1 MLIDDLSPWIKEG
14 VVGRIAVLTG
24 EFTSVARTIDWVKRL
39 FDTGA
44 FMPHGHCYLWN
55 TALMGLHLV
64 TDLLIGL
71 AYVAI
76 SLTLAYFVH
85 RAKDDIPFSW
95 IFLGFGTFIIACGA
109 THFMEVWT
117 LWVPV
122 YWLSGAVKLLTAAA
136 SVTVAIL
143 LPPLLPKSLAL
154 IRSAKLSEQSH
165 KELELVNWALQIDIG
180 ERQSA
185 AEEIRSL
192 NADLEERVRARTAEL
207 AEANRNLTRDIAERR
222 SAQEMLRLAV
232 EAAPNAMVM
241 VDGQGK
247 IVLVNTQTEKLFGYS
262 RQELIGSGVDVLVPQ
277 KYRDRHPKYRQDF
290 MREPQAR
297 AMGAGRD
304 LYGVRKDGSEFPV
317 EIGLNSIQTDEG
329 TLVLSAIVDITQRKQ
344 AEEEIQRLNQDL
356 EHRVAA
362 RTAELTTANAELESF
377 SYSVAHDLRAPIRQ
391 IDGFSRILS
400 EEGGQ
405 DLDQDSKRYLG
416 RIQEGARQA
425 GNLVDDLLNLARV
438 SRQALERRPTQLDEL
453 VRKVRVELET
463 ECASR
468 EIEWR
473 IDDLWTARCDPAL
486 IKQVFINLLSNAVK
500 FTRLRDRAAIH
511 VGQTAVSDERV
522 IFVRDNGAGFDMA
535 YAGKLFGVFQRLHL
549 PRDFEGTGV
558 GLANV
563 QRILQK
569 HGGRIWAEAEPDKGA
584 TFFFTIP
591 DGPVPAEP

>member
-1 MLIDDLSPWIKEG
+1 
-14 VVGRIAVLTG
+14 
-24 EFTSVARTIDWVKRL
+24 
-39 FDTGA
+39 
-44 FMPHGHCYLWN
+44 MPHGHCYLWN

-64 TDLLIGL
+64 TDLLIGV

-95 IFLGFGTFIIACGA
+95 IFLGFGIFIIACGG

-154 IRSAKLSEQSH
+154 IRSAKLSEQSNR
-165 KELELVNWALQIDIG
+165 ELELVNRALQIEIG
-180 ERQSA
+180 ERQTA
-185 AEEIRSL
+185 VEEIRRL

-207 AEANRNLTRDIAERR
+207 AEVNRSLT
-222 SAQEMLRLAV
+222 L
-232 EAAPNAMVM
+232 
-241 VDGQGK
+241 
-247 IVLVNTQTEKLFGYS
+247 
-262 RQELIGSGVDVLVPQ
+262 
-277 KYRDRHPKYRQDF
+277 
-290 MREPQAR
+290 
-297 AMGAGRD
+297 
-304 LYGVRKDGSEFPV
+304 
-317 EIGLNSIQTDEG
+317 
-329 TLVLSAIVDITQRKQ
+329 DITHRKH
-344 AEEEIQRLNQDL
+344 ADEEIQRLNQEL
-356 EHRVAA
+356 ERRVAA
-362 RTAELTTANAELESF
+362 RTAELTAANAELESF

-400 EEGGQ
+400 EEAGQ
-405 DLDQDSKRYLG
+405 DLNEDSMRYLG

-438 SRQALERRPTQLDEL
+438 SRQALERRPTQLNEL
-453 VRKVRVELET
+453 VRKVRAELET

-486 IKQVFINLLSNAVK
+486 VKQVFVNLLSNALK

-522 IFVRDNGAGFDMA
+522 IFIRDNGAGFDMA
-535 YAGKLFGVFQRLHL
+535 YAGKLFGVFERLHR

-569 HGGRIWAEAEPDKGA
+569 HGGRIWAEAELDKGA

-591 DGPVPAEP
+591 EGTGPAEP